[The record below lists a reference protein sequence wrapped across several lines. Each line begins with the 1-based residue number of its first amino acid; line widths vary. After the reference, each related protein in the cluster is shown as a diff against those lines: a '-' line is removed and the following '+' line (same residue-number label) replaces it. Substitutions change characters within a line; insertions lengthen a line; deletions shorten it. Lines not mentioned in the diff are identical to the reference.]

1 MARKETGRAL
11 TPEEQTKTIIV
22 GFEDGPLDDL
32 VLRSDSDDLE
42 EAEKALHLYLVHSD
56 GGKIGSQYQV
66 RSDDNVEETELVY
79 EVVDRSEDEATI
91 RVHFEYMGEE

>member
-1 MARKETGRAL
+1 MAKKQTGRAL

-22 GFEDGPLDDL
+22 EFADGPLDGL
-32 VLRSDSDDLE
+32 VLRSDADDRD
-42 EAEKALHLYLVHSD
+42 EAEKVLRLYLVHSD
-56 GGKIGSQYQV
+56 GGKVGSQYQV
-66 RSDDNVEETELVY
+66 RSDEKVDETEDVY